1 MIEEIKN
8 SDFTDVLKSKLA
20 VVDFSAVWC
29 GPCQMMHPIL
39 QELKEKVGET
49 ARILKID
56 VDKNMELAAEFNVQ
70 SVPTLIVFK
79 EGTVRWRQ
87 SGVQRADA
95 LAKILSEVAGS

>member
-1 MIEEIKN
+1 MTEKFSEAIA
-8 SDFTDVLKSKLA
+8 SSTPTL
-20 VVDFSAVWC
+20 VDFYATWC

>member
-1 MIEEIKN
+1 MTEKFSEAIA
-8 SDFTDVLKSKLA
+8 SSTPTL
-20 VVDFSAVWC
+20 VDFYATWC

-95 LAKILSEVAGS
+95 LARILSEVAGS

>member
-1 MIEEIKN
+1 MTEKFSEAIA
-8 SDFTDVLKSKLA
+8 SSTPTL
-20 VVDFSAVWC
+20 VDFYATWC

-79 EGTVRWRQ
+79 EGIVRWRQ
-87 SGVQRADA
+87 SGVQRADT
-95 LAKILSEVAGS
+95 LAEILSEVAGS

>member
-1 MIEEIKN
+1 MTEKFSEAIASSIP
-8 SDFTDVLKSKLA
+8 TL
-20 VVDFSAVWC
+20 VDFYATWC

>member
-1 MIEEIKN
+1 MTEKFSEAIA
-8 SDFTDVLKSKLA
+8 SSTPTL
-20 VVDFSAVWC
+20 VDFYATWC

-79 EGTVRWRQ
+79 EGIVRWRQ
-87 SGVQRADA
+87 SGVQRADT

>member
-1 MIEEIKN
+1 
-8 SDFTDVLKSKLA
+8 
-20 VVDFSAVWC
+20 
-29 GPCQMMHPIL
+29 MMHPIL